1 MCLMRG
7 HGISSSSSS
16 STTDSEFCFLFQ
28 FRYNTY
34 FLFDCEKHINTPLD
48 VFLALHR
55 YLVIT
60 SMWDI
65 KEV

>member
-1 MCLMRG
+1 MCLMRS
-7 HGISSSSSS
+7 HGISSSSSSS

-48 VFLALHR
+48 VF
-55 YLVIT
+55 
-60 SMWDI
+60 
-65 KEV
+65 